1 MLNKVSETNSVL
13 LSAQSQMVSV
23 IVLTAGAT
31 LVTFLLICGFIV
43 LCISSRTVPE
53 MLILGGECRGGS

>member
-1 MLNKVSETNSVL
+1 MLNKVSDKFKSSVTVL

-31 LVTFLLICGFIV
+31 LVTFLLICGFIF
-43 LCISSRTVPE
+43 
-53 MLILGGECRGGS
+53 MY